1 MKKILFR
8 KLLLDC
14 TIFFLIALFSSSLI
28 IWIFQ
33 AVNYLDIIVED
44 GRDYLV
50 YIQYSLL
57 NFPKI
62 ISKILPFALFF
73 SFSYVITKYEV
84 NNELMIFW
92 NFGVQKI
99 QVTNF
104 FIQFSILVT
113 ILQLLLTIIVVPET
127 QNLSRSLIRTSNV
140 DFFESFVKP
149 KKFNDNINGLTIYAE
164 EKNNKGTLKN
174 LYLKKEEEDKN
185 FKITIAKK
193 GEFKSFNNTQILVLH
208 DGQTINS
215 VNNKITSFSFTR
227 SDFNLSTLS
236 AVVVTDDKIQ
246 ETKTQDHINC
256 LKKYFKKNLT
266 FNSEQKVYI
275 SHNCSKDTLDN
286 LFQELYK
293 RIIVPLY
300 IPVLILTSL
309 FLIIFAKENKM
320 YQKFR
325 LCIFILGFILIILSE
340 TLLRFVRGDFY
351 YNFKIILI
359 PIIIFL
365 ILYISFNIL
374 LKKNIG
380 AKT

>member
-149 KKFNDNINGLTIYAE
+149 KKFNDNIKGLTIYTE
-164 EKNNKGTLKN
+164 EKTI
-174 LYLKKEEEDKN
+174 KE
-185 FKITIAKK
+185 
-193 GEFKSFNNTQILVLH
+193 
-208 DGQTINS
+208 
-215 VNNKITSFSFTR
+215 
-227 SDFNLSTLS
+227 
-236 AVVVTDDKIQ
+236 
-246 ETKTQDHINC
+246 
-256 LKKYFKKNLT
+256 Y
-266 FNSEQKVYI
+266 
-275 SHNCSKDTLDN
+275 
-286 LFQELYK
+286 
-293 RIIVPLY
+293 
-300 IPVLILTSL
+300 
-309 FLIIFAKENKM
+309 
-320 YQKFR
+320 
-325 LCIFILGFILIILSE
+325 
-340 TLLRFVRGDFY
+340 
-351 YNFKIILI
+351 
-359 PIIIFL
+359 
-365 ILYISFNIL
+365 
-374 LKKNIG
+374 
-380 AKT
+380 